1 MFRNP
6 LWPTLEHMRLTVSK
20 RSDLA
25 IRAVRYLDA
34 HAGRVAGSE
43 IAEAV
48 GTSVPF
54 LSQVLTP
61 LVAERW
67 IDSRTGPTGG
77 YALMDAG
84 RAMTL
89 LELIEA
95 IEGPIV
101 DGRCVL
107 EDSVCDGNDPC
118 ALHLMWSAARTALMS
133 SLAGVRVLDEEHA
146 TV

>member
-1 MFRNP
+1 
-6 LWPTLEHMRLTVSK
+6 MRLTVSK

-25 IRAVRYLDA
+25 IRAVRYLEA
-34 HAGRVAGSE
+34 HEGRIPGSE

-61 LVAERW
+61 LVAEHW
-67 IDSRTGPTGG
+67 IDSRTGPAGG
-77 YALMDAG
+77 YSLMDAG
-84 RAMTL
+84 QAMTL

-107 EDSVCDGNDPC
+107 EDSACDGVDPC
-118 ALHLMWSAARTALMS
+118 ALHNMWSAAREALMS
-133 SLAGVRVLDEEHA
+133 SLAGVRVLDEAHSI
-146 TV
+146 V

>member
-1 MFRNP
+1 
-6 LWPTLEHMRLTVSK
+6 MRLTVSK

-25 IRAVRYLDA
+25 IRAVRYLDT
-34 HAGRVAGSE
+34 HAGRVSGSE

-61 LVAERW
+61 LVAEHW

-84 RAMTL
+84 RDMSL
-89 LELIEA
+89 LELVEA
-95 IEGPIV
+95 IEGPVI
-101 DGRCVL
+101 DGHCVL
-107 EDSVCDGNDPC
+107 EGSDCDGTDPC
-118 ALHLMWSAARTALMS
+118 ALHTMWSGARSALMA
-133 SLAGVRVLDEEHA
+133 SLADVRVLDEA
-146 TV
+146 YARI

>member
-1 MFRNP
+1 
-6 LWPTLEHMRLTVSK
+6 MRLTVSK

-25 IRAVRYLDA
+25 IRAVRYLDT
-34 HAGRVAGSE
+34 HPGRISGSE
-43 IAEAV
+43 IADAV

-67 IDSRTGPTGG
+67 IESRTGPTGG
-77 YALMDAG
+77 YSLADAG

-89 LELIEA
+89 LELVEA
-95 IEGPIV
+95 IEGPLI

-107 EDSVCDGNDPC
+107 EESACDGTDPC
-118 ALHLMWSAARTALMS
+118 ALHTMWSAARTALME
-133 SLAGVRVLDEEHA
+133 SLAGVRVLDHA
-146 TV
+146 HQHA

>member
-1 MFRNP
+1 
-6 LWPTLEHMRLTVSK
+6 MRLTVSK

-25 IRAVRYLDA
+25 IRGVRYLNA
-34 HAGRVAGSE
+34 HSGRVPGSE

-61 LVAERW
+61 LVAEHC

-77 YALMDAG
+77 YSLTDAG

-89 LELIEA
+89 LELIES
-95 IEGPIV
+95 IEGPII

-107 EDSVCDGNDPC
+107 EDSPCDSADPC
-118 ALHLMWSAARTALMS
+118 ALHVMWSAARTALMA

-146 TV
+146 AV

>member
-1 MFRNP
+1 M
-6 LWPTLEHMRLTVSK
+6 HLTVSK

-34 HAGRVAGSE
+34 HPGRISGSE

-61 LVAERW
+61 LVAQRF

-77 YALMDAG
+77 YELRDAG

-89 LELIEA
+89 LQLIEA
-95 IEGPIV
+95 IEGPII
-101 DGRCVL
+101 DGSCVL
-107 EDSVCDGNDPC
+107 EDSPCDAKNPC
-118 ALHLMWSAARTALMS
+118 ALHPMWAKARRGLLESLDSVLAL
-133 SLAGVRVLDEEHA
+133 GTTE
-146 TV
+146 

>member
-1 MFRNP
+1 
-6 LWPTLEHMRLTVSK
+6 MRLTVSK

-25 IRAVRYLDA
+25 IRAVRYLNA
-34 HAGRVAGSE
+34 HPGRISGAE
-43 IAEAV
+43 IADAV

-61 LVAERW
+61 LVSEHW

-84 RAMTL
+84 HAMTL

-95 IEGPIV
+95 VEGPII
-101 DGRCVL
+101 DGHCVL
-107 EDSVCDGNDPC
+107 EGSQCDDIAPC
-118 ALHLMWSAARTALMS
+118 PLHSMWSAARAALMT
-133 SLAGVRVLDEEHA
+133 SLAGVRVLDEAHL
-146 TV
+146 TD

>member
-1 MFRNP
+1 
-6 LWPTLEHMRLTVSK
+6 MRLTVSK

-25 IRAVRYLDA
+25 IRAVRYLDT
-34 HAGRVAGSE
+34 HEGRVSGSE

-61 LVAERW
+61 LVAEHW

-84 RAMTL
+84 RAMSL
-89 LELIEA
+89 LELVEA
-95 IEGPIV
+95 IEGPVI
-101 DGRCVL
+101 DGHCVL
-107 EDSVCDGNDPC
+107 EDSACDGTDPC
-118 ALHLMWSAARTALMS
+118 ALHTMWSGARSALMS
-133 SLAGVRVLDEEHA
+133 SLAGVRVLDDAHLP
-146 TV
+146 V

>member
-1 MFRNP
+1 
-6 LWPTLEHMRLTVSK
+6 MRLTVSK

-34 HAGRVAGSE
+34 HPGRISGSE
-43 IAEAV
+43 VAEAV

-61 LVAERW
+61 LVTQRW

-77 YALMDAG
+77 YELVPTG
-84 RAMTL
+84 RTITL
-89 LELIEA
+89 LQLVEA
-95 IEGPIV
+95 VEGPII

-107 EDSVCDGNDPC
+107 EDNPCHPDHHC
-118 ALHLMWSAARTALMS
+118 ALHTMWTNAREALMR
-133 SLAGVRVLDEEHA
+133 SLDDVRVLEHD
-146 TV
+146 

>member
-1 MFRNP
+1 MRTVEYP
-6 LWPTLEHMRLTVSK
+6 QLMRLTVSK

-25 IRAVRYLDA
+25 IRAVRYLA
-34 HAGRVAGSE
+34 NHQGRVPGSE
-43 IAEAV
+43 IAESV

-77 YALMDAG
+77 YSLLESG

-89 LELIEA
+89 LELIET

-107 EDSVCDGNDPC
+107 EDSQCDGNSPC
-118 ALHLMWSAARTALMS
+118 ALHVMWSGARTALMN
-133 SLAGVRVLDEEHA
+133 SLAGVRVLDEAH
-146 TV
+146 TRS

>member
-1 MFRNP
+1 M
-6 LWPTLEHMRLTVSK
+6 HLTVSK

-25 IRAVRYLDA
+25 IQAVRYLDS
-34 HAGRVAGSE
+34 HPGRIPGSE

-61 LVAERW
+61 LVAQHF

-77 YALMDAG
+77 YELLNAG

-89 LELIEA
+89 LQLIES
-95 IEGPIV
+95 IEGPVI
-101 DGRCVL
+101 DGHCVL
-107 EDSVCDGNDPC
+107 EDNPCDGTNPC
-118 ALHLMWSAARTALMS
+118 ALHPMWAAARRGLIDSLDSVLAL
-133 SLAGVRVLDEEHA
+133 GE
-146 TV
+146 

>member
-1 MFRNP
+1 
-6 LWPTLEHMRLTVSK
+6 MRLTVSK

-25 IRAVRYLDA
+25 IRAVRYLDT
-34 HAGRVAGSE
+34 HSGRVSGSE

-84 RAMTL
+84 RAMSL
-89 LELIEA
+89 LELVEA
-95 IEGPIV
+95 IEGPVI
-101 DGRCVL
+101 DGHCVL
-107 EDSVCDGNDPC
+107 EDSECDGTDPC
-118 ALHLMWSAARTALMS
+118 ALHSMWSGARGALMS
-133 SLAGVRVLDEEHA
+133 SLSGVRVLSDAH
-146 TV
+146 VRV

>member
-1 MFRNP
+1 MFRGAS
-6 LWPTLEHMRLTVSK
+6 WPSLGNMRLTVSK

-25 IRAVRYLDA
+25 IRAVRYLDS
-34 HAGRVAGSE
+34 HAGRVPGSE

-61 LVAERW
+61 LVAEHW

-95 IEGPIV
+95 IEGPII

-107 EDSVCDGNDPC
+107 EDSACDSTEPC
-118 ALHLMWSAARTALMS
+118 ALHIMWSGARAALMS

>member
-1 MFRNP
+1 
-6 LWPTLEHMRLTVSK
+6 MRLTVSK

-25 IRAVRYLDA
+25 IRAVRFLA
-34 HAGRVAGSE
+34 AREGRVSGSE
-43 IAEAV
+43 IAESV

-61 LVAERW
+61 LVAEHW

-77 YALMDAG
+77 YTLLDSG

-89 LELIEA
+89 LELIET
-95 IEGPIV
+95 IEGPII

-107 EDSVCDGNDPC
+107 EDSACDSSDPC
-118 ALHLMWSAARTALMS
+118 ALHVMWSGARASLMA
-133 SLAGVRVLDEEHA
+133 SLSGVRVLGDSTA
-146 TV
+146 

>member
-1 MFRNP
+1 
-6 LWPTLEHMRLTVSK
+6 MRLTVSK

-25 IRAVRYLDA
+25 IRAVRYLEA
-34 HAGRVAGSE
+34 HAGRVPGSE

-54 LSQVLTP
+54 LSQVLTS

-77 YALMDAG
+77 YSLMDAG

-107 EDSVCDGNDPC
+107 EDTTCNSTEPC
-118 ALHLMWSAARTALMS
+118 ALHTMWSAARCALMS
-133 SLAGVRVLDEEHA
+133 SLADVRVLDEAH
-146 TV
+146 TSV

>member
-1 MFRNP
+1 
-6 LWPTLEHMRLTVSK
+6 MRLTVSK

-34 HAGRVAGSE
+34 HPGRIPGSE
-43 IAEAV
+43 IAESV

-61 LVAERW
+61 LVAEHW

-77 YALMDAG
+77 YSLMDSG

-89 LELIEA
+89 LELVEA
-95 IEGPIV
+95 IEGPII

-107 EDSVCDGNDPC
+107 EDTECDGVDIC
-118 ALHLMWSAARTALMS
+118 ALHTMWAAARSALMTALG
-133 SLAGVRVLDEEHA
+133 GVRVLAEAHS

>member
-1 MFRNP
+1 
-6 LWPTLEHMRLTVSK
+6 MRLTVSK

-25 IRAVRYLDA
+25 IRAVRYLDTR
-34 HAGRVAGSE
+34 AGRVPGSE

-61 LVAERW
+61 LVAEHW

-77 YALMDAG
+77 YSLMDTG

-89 LELIEA
+89 LELVEA
-95 IEGPIV
+95 VEGPII

-107 EDSVCDGNDPC
+107 EDNSCDGIDQC
-118 ALHLMWSAARTALMS
+118 ALHSMWSVARSALMS
-133 SLAGVRVLDEEHA
+133 SLAGVRVLDEAHSSI
-146 TV
+146 

>member
-1 MFRNP
+1 
-6 LWPTLEHMRLTVSK
+6 MRLTVSK

-25 IRAVRYLDA
+25 IRAVRYLYA
-34 HAGRVAGSE
+34 HDGRISGSE

-61 LVAERW
+61 LVSERW

-84 RAMTL
+84 RTMSL

-95 IEGPIV
+95 IEGPII
-101 DGRCVL
+101 DGKCVL
-107 EDSVCDGNDPC
+107 EDTECHGSEPC
-118 ALHLMWSAARTALMS
+118 ALHTMWSGARSALMA
-133 SLAGVRVLDEEHA
+133 SLAGVHVLDEAHSLA
-146 TV
+146 